1 MDEGHLAF
9 ADGGVKHVLQSCAFE
24 LELINFLVRRELNFF
39 LESADDVVQ
48 LVIFL
53 KHLAEVIVSEPQP
66 ADGFAIFGKF
76 TQERM
81 MYVHWKPL
89 G

>member
-1 MDEGHLAF
+1 MNEGRLAF
-9 ADGGVKHVLQSCAFE
+9 VDGGVKHVLQSCAFE
-24 LELINFLVRRELNFF
+24 LEFVNFLIRRELNFF
-39 LESADDVVQ
+39 FEAADRVVQ

-53 KHLAEVIVSEPQP
+53 EHLAEVIIGKPQS
-66 ADGFAIFGKF
+66 ADGLAIFGKF
-76 TQERM
+76 SNERM